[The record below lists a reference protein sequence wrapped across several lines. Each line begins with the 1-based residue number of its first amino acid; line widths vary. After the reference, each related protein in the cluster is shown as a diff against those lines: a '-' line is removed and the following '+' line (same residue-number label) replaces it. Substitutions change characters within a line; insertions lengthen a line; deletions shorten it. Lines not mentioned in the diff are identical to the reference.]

1 MSQSVLFIVICTIL
15 GIALGLI
22 IGGVFG
28 FKFGAK
34 SQTSLLNEK
43 NSITDA
49 LANEQKNTVELKTNL
64 ANLTSQITTLQS
76 QVNTSNQS
84 INTVKDRFEVQ
95 LETMKNDQSSLL
107 EKTTKL
113 SEALSNSQGRGK
125 YGEAQLENLL
135 QNAGL
140 IEDIDYTRQKS
151 DEASGGKPDI
161 KILMPGGLNIFID
174 SKFPFTKYD
183 EAIVEKDLSAK
194 AALMKAHAS
203 DLRKHIDD
211 LAKRKYDVAPGSA
224 NFVVI
229 FAPFESILAEA
240 LIADPKL
247 LNDAFAKKVVVAPPS
262 NILAL
267 LRTIK
272 MGFEQSALAKN
283 AEDIKATAVKLA
295 DKLISMHDSI
305 TSVGMKLGSTLKAY
319 NTLIGTVGTAIS
331 PDLKKMMSQG
341 LPNKEVPKLGLV
353 ADNVRSIGGK
363 ETRFLGDD
371 EVYEAE
377 EIPNKREIGN
387 E

>member
-1 MSQSVLFIVICTIL
+1 MLTAISCVL
-15 GIALGLI
+15 LGLA
-22 IGGVFG
+22 IGAFAGGFFG
-28 FKFGAK
+28 FRFGSK
-34 SQTSLLNEK
+34 TQSTLISEK
-43 NSITDA
+43 NSINEA
-49 LANEQKNTVELKTNL
+49 LANEQKSSIELKTNIT
-64 ANLTSQITTLQS
+64 NLMNQIGTLQS
-76 QVNTSNQS
+76 QVTTSNQA
-84 INTVKDRFEVQ
+84 INTVKDRFETQ
-95 LETMKNDQSSLL
+95 LETMKVDQSNLL

-140 IEDIDYTRQKS
+140 IEDVDYTRQKA

-161 KILMPGGLNIFID
+161 KIIMPGGLNIFID
-174 SKFPFTKYD
+174 SKFPFAKYD
-183 EAIVEKDLSAK
+183 EAIIEKDPATR
-194 AALMKAHAS
+194 ANLMKSHAA
-203 DLRKHIDD
+203 DLRKHIDE

-283 AEDIKATAVKLA
+283 AEEIKVTAVKLA

-331 PDLKKMMSQG
+331 PELKKMMAQG

-353 ADNVRSIGGK
+353 SDNVRRIGGK
-363 ETRFLGDD
+363 EPLFLGED
-371 EVYEAE
+371 EIYDGE
-377 EIPNKREIGN
+377 EINNKREISNTGN
-387 E
+387 D

>member
-1 MSQSVLFIVICTIL
+1 MLTAISCVL
-15 GIALGLI
+15 LGLA
-22 IGGVFG
+22 IGAFAGAFFG
-28 FKFGAK
+28 FRFGSK
-34 SQTSLLNEK
+34 TQSTLVSEK
-43 NSITDA
+43 NSINEA
-49 LANEQKNTVELKTNL
+49 LANEQKNSIELKTNIT
-64 ANLTSQITTLQS
+64 NLMTQIGTLQT
-76 QVNTSNQS
+76 QVTTSNQA
-84 INTVKDRFEVQ
+84 INTVKDRFETQ
-95 LETMKNDQSSLL
+95 LETMKVDQSNLL

-140 IEDIDYTRQKS
+140 IEDVDYTRQKA

-161 KILMPGGLNIFID
+161 KIIMPGGLNIFID
-174 SKFPFTKYD
+174 SKFPFAKYD
-183 EAIVEKDLSAK
+183 EAIIEKDPATR
-194 AALMKAHAS
+194 ANLMKAHAA
-203 DLRKHIDD
+203 DLRKHIDE

-224 NFVVI
+224 NFVVV

-283 AEDIKATAVKLA
+283 AEEIKVTAVKLA

-331 PDLKKMMSQG
+331 PELKKMMAQG

-353 ADNVRSIGGK
+353 SDNVRRIGGK
-363 ETRFLGDD
+363 EPLFLGED
-371 EVYEAE
+371 EIYDGE
-377 EIPNKREIGN
+377 EINNKREISNTGN
-387 E
+387 D

>member
-1 MSQSVLFIVICTIL
+1 MLTAISCVL
-15 GIALGLI
+15 LGLA
-22 IGGVFG
+22 IGAFAGGFFG
-28 FKFGAK
+28 FRFGSK
-34 SQTSLLNEK
+34 TQSTLISEK
-43 NSITDA
+43 NSINEA
-49 LANEQKNTVELKTNL
+49 LANEQKNSIELKTNIT
-64 ANLTSQITTLQS
+64 NLMTQIGTLQT
-76 QVNTSNQS
+76 QVTTSNQA
-84 INTVKDRFEVQ
+84 INTVKDRFETQ
-95 LETMKNDQSSLL
+95 LETMKVDQSNLL

-140 IEDIDYTRQKS
+140 IEDVDYTRQKA

-161 KILMPGGLNIFID
+161 KIIMPGGLNIFID
-174 SKFPFTKYD
+174 SKFPFAKYD
-183 EAIVEKDLSAK
+183 EAIIEKDPATR
-194 AALMKAHAS
+194 ANLMKAHAA
-203 DLRKHIDD
+203 DLRKHIDE

-224 NFVVI
+224 NFVVV

-283 AEDIKATAVKLA
+283 AEEIKVTAVKLA

-331 PDLKKMMSQG
+331 PELKKMMAQG

-353 ADNVRSIGGK
+353 SDNVRRIGGK
-363 ETRFLGDD
+363 EPLFLGED
-371 EVYEAE
+371 EIYDGE
-377 EIPNKREIGN
+377 EINNKREISNTGN
-387 E
+387 D

>member
-1 MSQSVLFIVICTIL
+1 MLTAISCVL
-15 GIALGLI
+15 LGLA
-22 IGGVFG
+22 IGAFAGGFFG
-28 FKFGAK
+28 FRFGSK
-34 SQTSLLNEK
+34 TQSTLISEK
-43 NSITDA
+43 NSINEA
-49 LANEQKNTVELKTNL
+49 LANEQKNSIELKTNIT
-64 ANLTSQITTLQS
+64 NLMTQIGTLQS
-76 QVNTSNQS
+76 QVTTSNQA
-84 INTVKDRFEVQ
+84 INTVKDRFETQ
-95 LETMKNDQSSLL
+95 LETMKVDQSNLL

-140 IEDIDYTRQKS
+140 IEDVDYTRQKA

-161 KILMPGGLNIFID
+161 KIIMPGGLNIFID
-174 SKFPFTKYD
+174 SKFPFAKYD
-183 EAIVEKDLSAK
+183 EAIIEKDPATR
-194 AALMKAHAS
+194 ANLMKSHAA
-203 DLRKHIDD
+203 DLRKHIDE

-224 NFVVI
+224 NFVVV

-283 AEDIKATAVKLA
+283 AEEIKVTAVKLA

-331 PDLKKMMSQG
+331 PELKKMMAQG

-353 ADNVRSIGGK
+353 SDNVRRIGGK
-363 ETRFLGDD
+363 EPLFLGED
-371 EVYEAE
+371 EIYDGE
-377 EIPNKREIGN
+377 EINNKREISNTGN
-387 E
+387 D

>member
-1 MSQSVLFIVICTIL
+1 MLTAISCVL
-15 GIALGLI
+15 LGLA
-22 IGGVFG
+22 IGAFAGAFFG
-28 FKFGAK
+28 FRFGSK
-34 SQTSLLNEK
+34 TQSTLVSEK
-43 NSITDA
+43 NSINEA
-49 LANEQKNTVELKTNL
+49 LANEQKNSIELKTNIT
-64 ANLTSQITTLQS
+64 NLMTQIGTLQT
-76 QVNTSNQS
+76 QVTTSNQA
-84 INTVKDRFEVQ
+84 INTVKDRFETQ
-95 LETMKNDQSSLL
+95 LETMKVDQSNLL

-140 IEDIDYTRQKS
+140 IEDVDYTRQKA

-161 KILMPGGLNIFID
+161 KIIMPGGLNIFID
-174 SKFPFTKYD
+174 SKFPFAKYD
-183 EAIVEKDLSAK
+183 EAIIEKDPANR
-194 AALMKAHAS
+194 ANLMKAHAV
-203 DLRKHIDD
+203 DLRKHIDE

-224 NFVVI
+224 NFVVV

-283 AEDIKATAVKLA
+283 AEEIKVTAVKLA

-331 PDLKKMMSQG
+331 PELKKMMAQG

-353 ADNVRSIGGK
+353 SDNVRRIGGK
-363 ETRFLGDD
+363 EPLFLGED
-371 EVYEAE
+371 EIYDGE
-377 EIPNKREIGN
+377 EINNKREISNTGN
-387 E
+387 D

>member
-1 MSQSVLFIVICTIL
+1 MLTAISCVL
-15 GIALGLI
+15 LGLA
-22 IGGVFG
+22 IGAFAGAFFG
-28 FKFGAK
+28 FRFGSK
-34 SQTSLLNEK
+34 TQSTLISEK
-43 NSITDA
+43 NSINEA
-49 LANEQKNTVELKTNL
+49 LANEQKNSIELKTNIT
-64 ANLTSQITTLQS
+64 NLMTQIGTLQS
-76 QVNTSNQS
+76 QVTTSNQA
-84 INTVKDRFEVQ
+84 INTVKDRFETQ
-95 LETMKNDQSSLL
+95 LETMKVDQSNLL

-140 IEDIDYTRQKS
+140 IEDVDYTRQKA

-161 KILMPGGLNIFID
+161 KIIMPGGLNIFID
-174 SKFPFTKYD
+174 SKFPFAKYD
-183 EAIVEKDLSAK
+183 EAIIEKDPATR
-194 AALMKAHAS
+194 ANLMKSHAA
-203 DLRKHIDD
+203 DLRKHIDE

-224 NFVVI
+224 NFVVV

-262 NILAL
+262 NILSL

-272 MGFEQSALAKN
+272 MGFEQSSLAKN
-283 AEDIKATAVKLA
+283 AEEIKVTAVKLA

-331 PDLKKMMSQG
+331 PELKKMMAQG

-353 ADNVRSIGGK
+353 SDNVRRIGGK
-363 ETRFLGDD
+363 EPLFLGED
-371 EVYEAE
+371 EIYDGE
-377 EIPNKREIGN
+377 EINNKREISNTGN
-387 E
+387 D

>member
-1 MSQSVLFIVICTIL
+1 MLTAISCVL
-15 GIALGLI
+15 LGLA
-22 IGGVFG
+22 IGAFAGGFFG
-28 FKFGAK
+28 FRFGSK
-34 SQTSLLNEK
+34 TQSTLVTEK
-43 NSITDA
+43 NSINEA
-49 LANEQKNTVELKTNL
+49 LANEQKNSIELKTNIT
-64 ANLTSQITTLQS
+64 NLMTQIGTLQS
-76 QVNTSNQS
+76 QVTTSNQA
-84 INTVKDRFEVQ
+84 INTVKDRFETQ
-95 LETMKNDQSSLL
+95 LETMKVDQSNLL

-140 IEDIDYTRQKS
+140 IEDVDYTRQKA

-161 KILMPGGLNIFID
+161 KIIMPGGLNIFID
-174 SKFPFTKYD
+174 SKFPFAKYD
-183 EAIVEKDLSAK
+183 EAIIEKDPATR
-194 AALMKAHAS
+194 ANLMKSHAA
-203 DLRKHIDD
+203 DLRKHIDE

-224 NFVVI
+224 NFVVV

-283 AEDIKATAVKLA
+283 AEEIKVTAVKLA

-331 PDLKKMMSQG
+331 PELKKMMAQG

-353 ADNVRSIGGK
+353 SDNVRRIGGK
-363 ETRFLGDD
+363 EPLFLGED
-371 EVYEAE
+371 EIYDGE
-377 EIPNKREIGN
+377 EINNKREISNTGN
-387 E
+387 D

>member
-1 MSQSVLFIVICTIL
+1 MLTAISCVL
-15 GIALGLI
+15 LGLA
-22 IGGVFG
+22 IGAFAGAFFG
-28 FKFGAK
+28 FRFGSKTQSTLA
-34 SQTSLLNEK
+34 SEK
-43 NSITDA
+43 NSINEA
-49 LANEQKNTVELKTNL
+49 LANEQKNSIELKTNIT
-64 ANLTSQITTLQS
+64 NLVTQIGTLQS
-76 QVNTSNQS
+76 QVTTSNQA
-84 INTVKDRFEVQ
+84 INTVKDRFETQ
-95 LETMKNDQSSLL
+95 LETMKVDQSNLL

-140 IEDIDYTRQKS
+140 IEDVDYTRQKA

-161 KILMPGGLNIFID
+161 KIIMPGGLNIFID
-174 SKFPFTKYD
+174 SKFPFAKYD
-183 EAIVEKDLSAK
+183 EAIIEKDPATR
-194 AALMKAHAS
+194 ANLMKAHAA
-203 DLRKHIDD
+203 DLRKHIDE

-224 NFVVI
+224 NFVVV

-283 AEDIKATAVKLA
+283 AEEIKVTAVKLA

-331 PDLKKMMSQG
+331 PELKKMMAQG

-353 ADNVRSIGGK
+353 SDNVRRIGGK
-363 ETRFLGDD
+363 EPLFLGEDD
-371 EVYEAE
+371 IYDGE
-377 EIPNKREIGN
+377 EINNKREISNTGN
-387 E
+387 D

>member
-1 MSQSVLFIVICTIL
+1 MLTAISCVL
-15 GIALGLI
+15 LGLA
-22 IGGVFG
+22 IGAFAGAFFG
-28 FKFGAK
+28 FRFGSK
-34 SQTSLLNEK
+34 TQSTLVSEK
-43 NSITDA
+43 NSINEA
-49 LANEQKNTVELKTNL
+49 LANEQKNSIELKTNIT
-64 ANLTSQITTLQS
+64 NLMTQIGTLQT
-76 QVNTSNQS
+76 QVTTSNQA
-84 INTVKDRFEVQ
+84 INTVKDRFETQ
-95 LETMKNDQSSLL
+95 LETMKVDQSNLL

-140 IEDIDYTRQKS
+140 IEDVDYTRQKA

-161 KILMPGGLNIFID
+161 KIIMPGGLNIFID
-174 SKFPFTKYD
+174 SKFPFAKYD
-183 EAIVEKDLSAK
+183 EAIIEKDPANR
-194 AALMKAHAS
+194 ANLMKAHAA
-203 DLRKHIDD
+203 DLRKHIDE

-224 NFVVI
+224 NFVVV

-283 AEDIKATAVKLA
+283 AEEIKVTAVKLA

-331 PDLKKMMSQG
+331 PELKKMMAQG

-353 ADNVRSIGGK
+353 SDNVRRIGGK
-363 ETRFLGDD
+363 EPLFLGED
-371 EVYEAE
+371 EIYDGE
-377 EIPNKREIGN
+377 EINNKREISNTGN
-387 E
+387 D

>member
-1 MSQSVLFIVICTIL
+1 MLTAISCVL
-15 GIALGLI
+15 LGLA
-22 IGGVFG
+22 IGAFAGGFFG
-28 FKFGAK
+28 FRFGSK
-34 SQTSLLNEK
+34 TQSTLVSEK
-43 NSITDA
+43 NSINEA
-49 LANEQKNTVELKTNL
+49 LANEQKNSIELKTNIT
-64 ANLTSQITTLQS
+64 NLMTQIGTLQS
-76 QVNTSNQS
+76 QVTTSNQA
-84 INTVKDRFEVQ
+84 INTVKDRFETQ
-95 LETMKNDQSSLL
+95 LETMKVDQSNLL

-140 IEDIDYTRQKS
+140 IEDVDYTRQKA

-161 KILMPGGLNIFID
+161 KIIMPGGLNIFID
-174 SKFPFTKYD
+174 SKFPFAKYD
-183 EAIVEKDLSAK
+183 EAIIEKDPATR
-194 AALMKAHAS
+194 ANLMKAHAA
-203 DLRKHIDD
+203 DLRKHIDE

-224 NFVVI
+224 NFVVV

-283 AEDIKATAVKLA
+283 AEEIKVTAVKLA

-331 PDLKKMMSQG
+331 PELKKMMAQG

-353 ADNVRSIGGK
+353 SDNVRRIGGK
-363 ETRFLGDD
+363 EPLFLGED
-371 EVYEAE
+371 EIYDGE
-377 EIPNKREIGN
+377 EINNKREISNTGN
-387 E
+387 D

>member
-1 MSQSVLFIVICTIL
+1 MLTAISCVL
-15 GIALGLI
+15 LGLA
-22 IGGVFG
+22 IGAFAGGFFG
-28 FKFGAK
+28 FRFGSK
-34 SQTSLLNEK
+34 TQSTLVTEK
-43 NSITDA
+43 NSINEA
-49 LANEQKNTVELKTNL
+49 LANEQKNSIELKTNIT
-64 ANLTSQITTLQS
+64 NLMTQIGTLQT
-76 QVNTSNQS
+76 QVTTSNQA
-84 INTVKDRFEVQ
+84 INTVKDRFETQ
-95 LETMKNDQSSLL
+95 LETMKVDQSNLL

-140 IEDIDYTRQKS
+140 IEDVDYTRQKA

-161 KILMPGGLNIFID
+161 KIIMPGGLNIFID
-174 SKFPFTKYD
+174 SKFPFAKYD
-183 EAIVEKDLSAK
+183 EAIIEKDPATR
-194 AALMKAHAS
+194 ANLMKSHAA
-203 DLRKHIDD
+203 DLRKHIDE

-224 NFVVI
+224 NFVVV

-283 AEDIKATAVKLA
+283 AEEIKVTAVKLA

-331 PDLKKMMSQG
+331 PELKKMMAQG

-353 ADNVRSIGGK
+353 SDNVRRIGGK
-363 ETRFLGDD
+363 EPLFLGED
-371 EVYEAE
+371 EIYDGE
-377 EIPNKREIGN
+377 EINNKREISNTGN
-387 E
+387 D

>member
-1 MSQSVLFIVICTIL
+1 MLTAISCVL
-15 GIALGLI
+15 LGLA
-22 IGGVFG
+22 IGAFAGAFFG
-28 FKFGAK
+28 FRFGSK
-34 SQTSLLNEK
+34 TQSTLVSEK
-43 NSITDA
+43 NSINEA
-49 LANEQKNTVELKTNL
+49 LANEQKNSIELKTNIT
-64 ANLTSQITTLQS
+64 NLMTQIGTLQT
-76 QVNTSNQS
+76 QVTTSNQA
-84 INTVKDRFEVQ
+84 INTVKDRFETQ
-95 LETMKNDQSSLL
+95 LETMKVDQSNLL

-140 IEDIDYTRQKS
+140 IEDVDYTRQKA

-161 KILMPGGLNIFID
+161 KIIMPGGLNIFID
-174 SKFPFTKYD
+174 SKFPFAKYD
-183 EAIVEKDLSAK
+183 EAIIEKDPATR
-194 AALMKAHAS
+194 ANLMKAHAA
-203 DLRKHIDD
+203 DLRKHIDE

-224 NFVVI
+224 NFVVV

-283 AEDIKATAVKLA
+283 AEEIKVTAVKLA

-305 TSVGMKLGSTLKAY
+305 ISVGMKLGSTLKAY

-331 PDLKKMMSQG
+331 PELKKMMAQG

-353 ADNVRSIGGK
+353 SDNVRRIGGK
-363 ETRFLGDD
+363 EPLFLGED
-371 EVYEAE
+371 EIYDGE
-377 EIPNKREIGN
+377 EINNKREISNTGN
-387 E
+387 D

>member
-1 MSQSVLFIVICTIL
+1 MLTAISCVL
-15 GIALGLI
+15 LGLA
-22 IGGVFG
+22 IGAFAGGFFG
-28 FKFGAK
+28 FRFGSK
-34 SQTSLLNEK
+34 TQSTLVSEK
-43 NSITDA
+43 NSINEA
-49 LANEQKNTVELKTNL
+49 LANEQKNSIELKTNIT
-64 ANLTSQITTLQS
+64 NLMTQIGTLQT
-76 QVNTSNQS
+76 QVTTSNQA
-84 INTVKDRFEVQ
+84 INTVKDRFETQ
-95 LETMKNDQSSLL
+95 LETMKVDQSNLL

-140 IEDIDYTRQKS
+140 IEDVDYTRQKA

-161 KILMPGGLNIFID
+161 KIIMPGGLNIFID
-174 SKFPFTKYD
+174 SKFPFAKYD
-183 EAIVEKDLSAK
+183 EAIIEKDPATR
-194 AALMKAHAS
+194 ANLMKSHAA
-203 DLRKHIDD
+203 DLRKHIDE

-224 NFVVI
+224 NFVVV

-283 AEDIKATAVKLA
+283 AEEIKVTAVKLA

-331 PDLKKMMSQG
+331 PELKKMMAQG

-353 ADNVRSIGGK
+353 SDNVRRIGGK
-363 ETRFLGDD
+363 EPLFLGED
-371 EVYEAE
+371 EIYDGE
-377 EIPNKREIGN
+377 EINNKREISNTGN
-387 E
+387 D

>member
-1 MSQSVLFIVICTIL
+1 MLTAISCVL
-15 GIALGLI
+15 LGLA
-22 IGGVFG
+22 IGAFAGAFFG
-28 FKFGAK
+28 FRFGSK
-34 SQTSLLNEK
+34 TQSTLVSEK
-43 NSITDA
+43 NSINEA
-49 LANEQKNTVELKTNL
+49 LANEQKNSIELKTNIT
-64 ANLTSQITTLQS
+64 NLMTQIGTLQS
-76 QVNTSNQS
+76 QVTTSNQA
-84 INTVKDRFEVQ
+84 INTVKDRFETQ
-95 LETMKNDQSSLL
+95 LETMKVDQSNLL

-140 IEDIDYTRQKS
+140 IEDVDYTRQKA

-161 KILMPGGLNIFID
+161 KIIMPGGLNIFID
-174 SKFPFTKYD
+174 SKFPFAKYD
-183 EAIVEKDLSAK
+183 EAIIEKDPATR
-194 AALMKAHAS
+194 ANLMKAHAA
-203 DLRKHIDD
+203 DLRKHIDE

-224 NFVVI
+224 NFVVV

-283 AEDIKATAVKLA
+283 AEEIKVTAVKLA

-331 PDLKKMMSQG
+331 PELKKMMAQG
-341 LPNKEVPKLGLV
+341 LPNKVVPKLGLV
-353 ADNVRSIGGK
+353 SDNVRRIGGK
-363 ETRFLGDD
+363 EPLFLGED
-371 EVYEAE
+371 EIYDGE
-377 EIPNKREIGN
+377 EINNKREISNTGN
-387 E
+387 D

>member
-1 MSQSVLFIVICTIL
+1 MLTAISCVL
-15 GIALGLI
+15 LGLA
-22 IGGVFG
+22 IGAFAGAFFG
-28 FKFGAK
+28 FRFGSKTQSTLA
-34 SQTSLLNEK
+34 SEK
-43 NSITDA
+43 NSINEA
-49 LANEQKNTVELKTNL
+49 LANEQKNSIELKTNIT
-64 ANLTSQITTLQS
+64 NLMTQIGTLQS
-76 QVNTSNQS
+76 QVTTSNQA
-84 INTVKDRFEVQ
+84 INTVKDRFETQ
-95 LETMKNDQSSLL
+95 LETMKVDQSNLL

-140 IEDIDYTRQKS
+140 IEDVDYTRQKA

-161 KILMPGGLNIFID
+161 KIIMPGGLNIFID
-174 SKFPFTKYD
+174 SKFPFAKYD
-183 EAIVEKDLSAK
+183 EAIIEKDPATR
-194 AALMKAHAS
+194 ANLMKAHAA
-203 DLRKHIDD
+203 DLRKHIDE

-224 NFVVI
+224 NFVVV

-283 AEDIKATAVKLA
+283 AEEIKVTAVKLA

-331 PDLKKMMSQG
+331 PELKKMMAQG

-353 ADNVRSIGGK
+353 SDNVRRIGGK
-363 ETRFLGDD
+363 EPLFLGED
-371 EVYEAE
+371 EIYDGE
-377 EIPNKREIGN
+377 EINNKREISNTGN
-387 E
+387 D

>member
-1 MSQSVLFIVICTIL
+1 MLTAISCVL
-15 GIALGLI
+15 LGLA
-22 IGGVFG
+22 IGAFAGAFFG
-28 FKFGAK
+28 FRFGSK
-34 SQTSLLNEK
+34 TQSTLISEK
-43 NSITDA
+43 NSINEA
-49 LANEQKNTVELKTNL
+49 LANEQKNSIELKTNIT
-64 ANLTSQITTLQS
+64 NLMTQIGTLQS
-76 QVNTSNQS
+76 QVTTSNQA
-84 INTVKDRFEVQ
+84 INTVKDRFETQ
-95 LETMKNDQSSLL
+95 LETMKVDQSNLL

-140 IEDIDYTRQKS
+140 IEDVDYTRQKA

-161 KILMPGGLNIFID
+161 KIIMPGGLNIFID
-174 SKFPFTKYD
+174 SKFPFAKYD
-183 EAIVEKDLSAK
+183 EAIIEKDPATR
-194 AALMKAHAS
+194 ANLMKAHAA
-203 DLRKHIDD
+203 DLRKHIDE

-224 NFVVI
+224 NFVVV

-283 AEDIKATAVKLA
+283 AEEIKVTAVKLA

-331 PDLKKMMSQG
+331 PELKKMMAQG

-353 ADNVRSIGGK
+353 SDNVRRIGGK
-363 ETRFLGDD
+363 EPLFLGED
-371 EVYEAE
+371 EIYDGE
-377 EIPNKREIGN
+377 EINNKREISNTGN
-387 E
+387 D

>member
-1 MSQSVLFIVICTIL
+1 MLTAISCVL
-15 GIALGLI
+15 LGLA
-22 IGGVFG
+22 IGAFAGAFFG
-28 FKFGAK
+28 FRFGSK
-34 SQTSLLNEK
+34 TQSTLISEK
-43 NSITDA
+43 NSINEA
-49 LANEQKNTVELKTNL
+49 LANEQKNSIELKTNIT
-64 ANLTSQITTLQS
+64 NLMTQIGTLQT
-76 QVNTSNQS
+76 QVTTSNQA
-84 INTVKDRFEVQ
+84 INTVKDRFETQ
-95 LETMKNDQSSLL
+95 LETMKVDQSNLL

-140 IEDIDYTRQKS
+140 IEDVDYTRQKA

-161 KILMPGGLNIFID
+161 KIIMPGGLNIFID
-174 SKFPFTKYD
+174 SKFPFAKYD
-183 EAIVEKDLSAK
+183 EAIIEKDPANR
-194 AALMKAHAS
+194 ANLMKAHAA
-203 DLRKHIDD
+203 DLRKHIDE

-224 NFVVI
+224 NFVVV

-283 AEDIKATAVKLA
+283 AEEIKVTAVKLA

-331 PDLKKMMSQG
+331 PELKKMMAQG

-353 ADNVRSIGGK
+353 SDNVRRIGGK
-363 ETRFLGDD
+363 EPLFLGED
-371 EVYEAE
+371 EIYDGE
-377 EIPNKREIGN
+377 EINNKREISNTGN
-387 E
+387 D

>member
-1 MSQSVLFIVICTIL
+1 MLTAISCVL
-15 GIALGLI
+15 LGLA
-22 IGGVFG
+22 IGAFAGAFFG
-28 FKFGAK
+28 FRFGSK
-34 SQTSLLNEK
+34 TQSTLISEK
-43 NSITDA
+43 NSINEA
-49 LANEQKNTVELKTNL
+49 LANEQKNSIELKTNIT
-64 ANLTSQITTLQS
+64 NLMTQIGTLQT
-76 QVNTSNQS
+76 QVTTSNQA
-84 INTVKDRFEVQ
+84 INTVKDRFETQ
-95 LETMKNDQSSLL
+95 LETMKVDQSNLL

-140 IEDIDYTRQKS
+140 IEDVDYTRQKA
-151 DEASGGKPDI
+151 DDASGGKPDI
-161 KILMPGGLNIFID
+161 KIIMPGGLNIFID
-174 SKFPFTKYD
+174 SKFPFAKYD
-183 EAIVEKDLSAK
+183 EAIIEKDPATR
-194 AALMKAHAS
+194 ANLMKAHAA
-203 DLRKHIDD
+203 DLRKHIDE

-224 NFVVI
+224 NFVVV

-283 AEDIKATAVKLA
+283 AEEIKVTAVKLA

-331 PDLKKMMSQG
+331 PELKKMMAQG

-353 ADNVRSIGGK
+353 SDNVRRIGGK
-363 ETRFLGDD
+363 EPLFLGED
-371 EVYEAE
+371 EIYDGE
-377 EIPNKREIGN
+377 EINNKREISNTGN
-387 E
+387 D

>member
-1 MSQSVLFIVICTIL
+1 MLTAISCVL
-15 GIALGLI
+15 LGLA
-22 IGGVFG
+22 IGAFAGAFFG
-28 FKFGAK
+28 FRFGSK
-34 SQTSLLNEK
+34 TQSTLVSEK
-43 NSITDA
+43 NSINEA
-49 LANEQKNTVELKTNL
+49 LANEQKNSIELKTNIT
-64 ANLTSQITTLQS
+64 NLMTQIGTLQT
-76 QVNTSNQS
+76 QVTTSNQA
-84 INTVKDRFEVQ
+84 INTVKDRFETQ
-95 LETMKNDQSSLL
+95 LETMKVDQSNLL

-140 IEDIDYTRQKS
+140 IEDVDYTRQKA

-161 KILMPGGLNIFID
+161 KIIMPGGLNIFID
-174 SKFPFTKYD
+174 SKFPFAKYD
-183 EAIVEKDLSAK
+183 EAIIEKDPATR
-194 AALMKAHAS
+194 ANLMKSHAA
-203 DLRKHIDD
+203 DLRKHIDE

-224 NFVVI
+224 NFVVV

-283 AEDIKATAVKLA
+283 AEEIKVTAVKLA

-331 PDLKKMMSQG
+331 PELKKMMAQG

-353 ADNVRSIGGK
+353 SDNVRRIGGK
-363 ETRFLGDD
+363 EPLFLGED
-371 EVYEAE
+371 EIYDGE
-377 EIPNKREIGN
+377 EINNKREISNTGN
-387 E
+387 D

>member
-1 MSQSVLFIVICTIL
+1 MLTAISCVL
-15 GIALGLI
+15 LGLA
-22 IGGVFG
+22 IGAFAGAFFG
-28 FKFGAK
+28 FRFGSK
-34 SQTSLLNEK
+34 TQSTLISEK
-43 NSITDA
+43 NSINEA
-49 LANEQKNTVELKTNL
+49 LANEQKNSIELKTNIT
-64 ANLTSQITTLQS
+64 NLMTQIGTLQT
-76 QVNTSNQS
+76 QVTTSNQA
-84 INTVKDRFEVQ
+84 INTVKDRFETQ
-95 LETMKNDQSSLL
+95 LETMKVDQSNLL

-140 IEDIDYTRQKS
+140 IEDVDYTRQKA

-161 KILMPGGLNIFID
+161 KIIMPGGLNIFID
-174 SKFPFTKYD
+174 SKFPFAKYD
-183 EAIVEKDLSAK
+183 EAIIEKDPATR
-194 AALMKAHAS
+194 ANLMKAHAA
-203 DLRKHIDD
+203 DLRKHIDE

-224 NFVVI
+224 NFVVV

-283 AEDIKATAVKLA
+283 AEEIKVTAVKLA

-331 PDLKKMMSQG
+331 PELKKMMAQG

-353 ADNVRSIGGK
+353 SDNVRRIGGK
-363 ETRFLGDD
+363 EPLFLGED
-371 EVYEAE
+371 EIYDGE
-377 EIPNKREIGN
+377 EINNKREISNTGN
-387 E
+387 D

>member
-1 MSQSVLFIVICTIL
+1 MLTAISFVL
-15 GIALGLI
+15 LGLA
-22 IGGVFG
+22 IGAFAGGFFG
-28 FKFGAK
+28 FRFGSK
-34 SQTSLLNEK
+34 TQSTLISEK
-43 NSITDA
+43 NSINEA
-49 LANEQKNTVELKTNL
+49 LANEQKNSIELKTNIT
-64 ANLTSQITTLQS
+64 NLMTQIGTLQT
-76 QVNTSNQS
+76 QVTTSNQA
-84 INTVKDRFEVQ
+84 INTVKDRFETQ
-95 LETMKNDQSSLL
+95 LETMKVDQSNLL

-140 IEDIDYTRQKS
+140 IEDVDYTRQKA

-161 KILMPGGLNIFID
+161 KIIMPGGLNIFID
-174 SKFPFTKYD
+174 SKFPFAKYD
-183 EAIVEKDLSAK
+183 EAIIEKDPATR
-194 AALMKAHAS
+194 ANLMKAHAV
-203 DLRKHIDD
+203 DLRKHIDE

-224 NFVVI
+224 NFVVV

-283 AEDIKATAVKLA
+283 AEEIKVTAVKLA

-331 PDLKKMMSQG
+331 PELKKMMAQG

-353 ADNVRSIGGK
+353 SDNVRRIGGK
-363 ETRFLGDD
+363 EPLFLGED
-371 EVYEAE
+371 EIYDGE
-377 EIPNKREIGN
+377 EINNKREISNTGN
-387 E
+387 D

>member
-1 MSQSVLFIVICTIL
+1 MSQSVLLLFICTIL
-15 GIALGLI
+15 GIAVGLLV
-22 IGGVFG
+22 GAVFG
-28 FKFGAK
+28 FKYGTK
-34 SQTSLLNEK
+34 SQSTLNTEK
-43 NSITDA
+43 NSITEA
-49 LANEQKNTVELKTNL
+49 LANEQKNSIELKTNL
-64 ANLTSQITTLQS
+64 ANLTTQINTLQA
-76 QVNTSNQS
+76 QVNNSNQS

-95 LETMKNDQSSLL
+95 LETMKIDQSSLL

-140 IEDIDYTRQKS
+140 IEDVDYTRQKS
-151 DEASGGKPDI
+151 DVASGGKPDI

-183 EAIVEKDLSAK
+183 EAIIEKDAAAK
-194 AALMKAHAS
+194 AELMKAHAA
-203 DLRKHIDD
+203 DLRKHIDE

-295 DKLISMHDSI
+295 DKLISMHESI
-305 TSVGMKLGSTLKAY
+305 TSVGMKLNSTVKAY
-319 NTLIGTVGTAIS
+319 NTMIGTVGTAIS
-331 PDLKKMMSQG
+331 PDLKKMMAQG
-341 LPNKEVPKLGLV
+341 LPNKDVPKLGLV
-353 ADNVRSIGGK
+353 ADNVRSISGK
-363 ETRFLGDD
+363 ESRFLGDD
-371 EVYEAE
+371 EIYDAE
-377 EIPNKREIGN
+377 EITNKREIGN

>member
-1 MSQSVLFIVICTIL
+1 MLTAISCVL
-15 GIALGLI
+15 LGLA
-22 IGGVFG
+22 IGAFAGGFFG
-28 FKFGAK
+28 FRFGSK
-34 SQTSLLNEK
+34 TQSTLVSEK
-43 NSITDA
+43 NSINEA
-49 LANEQKNTVELKTNL
+49 LANEQKNSIELKTNIT
-64 ANLTSQITTLQS
+64 NLMTQIGTLQT
-76 QVNTSNQS
+76 QVTTSNQA
-84 INTVKDRFEVQ
+84 INTVKDRFETQ
-95 LETMKNDQSSLL
+95 LETMKVDQSNLL

-140 IEDIDYTRQKS
+140 IEDVDYTRQKA

-161 KILMPGGLNIFID
+161 KIIMPGGLNIFID
-174 SKFPFTKYD
+174 SKFPFAKYD
-183 EAIVEKDLSAK
+183 EAIIEKDPATR
-194 AALMKAHAS
+194 ANLMKAHAA
-203 DLRKHIDD
+203 DLRKHIDE

-224 NFVVI
+224 NFVVV

-283 AEDIKATAVKLA
+283 AEEIKVTAVKLA

-331 PDLKKMMSQG
+331 PELKKMMAQG

-353 ADNVRSIGGK
+353 SDNVRRIGGK
-363 ETRFLGDD
+363 EPLFLGED
-371 EVYEAE
+371 EIYDGE
-377 EIPNKREIGN
+377 EINNKREISNTGN
-387 E
+387 D

>member
-1 MSQSVLFIVICTIL
+1 MLTAISCVL
-15 GIALGLI
+15 LGLA
-22 IGGVFG
+22 IGAFAGAFFG
-28 FKFGAK
+28 FRFGSKTQSTLA
-34 SQTSLLNEK
+34 SEK
-43 NSITDA
+43 NSINEA
-49 LANEQKNTVELKTNL
+49 LANEQKNSIELKTNIT
-64 ANLTSQITTLQS
+64 NLMTQIGTLQS
-76 QVNTSNQS
+76 QVTTSNQA
-84 INTVKDRFEVQ
+84 INTVKDRFETQ
-95 LETMKNDQSSLL
+95 LETMKVDQSNLL

-140 IEDIDYTRQKS
+140 IEDVDYTRQKA

-161 KILMPGGLNIFID
+161 KIIMPGGLNIFID
-174 SKFPFTKYD
+174 SKFPFAKYD
-183 EAIVEKDLSAK
+183 EAIIEKDPATR
-194 AALMKAHAS
+194 ANLMKAHAA
-203 DLRKHIDD
+203 DLRKHIDE

-224 NFVVI
+224 NFVVV

-247 LNDAFAKKVVVAPPS
+247 LNDAFSKKVVVAPPS

-283 AEDIKATAVKLA
+283 AEEIKVTAVKLA

-331 PDLKKMMSQG
+331 PELKKMMAQG

-353 ADNVRSIGGK
+353 SDNVRRIGGK
-363 ETRFLGDD
+363 EPLFLGED
-371 EVYEAE
+371 EIYDGE
-377 EIPNKREIGN
+377 EINNKREISNTGN
-387 E
+387 D

>member
-1 MSQSVLFIVICTIL
+1 MSQSVLLLFICTIL
-15 GIALGLI
+15 GIAVGLLV
-22 IGGVFG
+22 GAVFG
-28 FKFGAK
+28 FKYGTK
-34 SQTSLLNEK
+34 SQSTLNTEK
-43 NSITDA
+43 NSITEA
-49 LANEQKNTVELKTNL
+49 LANEQKNSIELKTNL
-64 ANLTSQITTLQS
+64 ANLTTQINTLQA
-76 QVNTSNQS
+76 QVNNSNQS

-95 LETMKNDQSSLL
+95 LETMKIDQSSLL

-140 IEDIDYTRQKS
+140 IEDVDYTRQKS
-151 DEASGGKPDI
+151 DVASGGKPDI

-183 EAIVEKDLSAK
+183 EAIIEKDAAAK
-194 AALMKAHAS
+194 AELMKAHAA
-203 DLRKHIDD
+203 DLRKHIDE

-295 DKLISMHDSI
+295 DKLISMHESI
-305 TSVGMKLGSTLKAY
+305 TSVGMKLNSTVKAY
-319 NTLIGTVGTAIS
+319 NTMIGTVGTAIS
-331 PDLKKMMSQG
+331 PDLKKMMAQG
-341 LPNKEVPKLGLV
+341 LPNKDVPKLGLV

-363 ETRFLGDD
+363 ESRFLGDD
-371 EVYEAE
+371 EIYDAE
-377 EIPNKREIGN
+377 EITNKREIGN

>member
-1 MSQSVLFIVICTIL
+1 MLTAISCVL
-15 GIALGLI
+15 LGLA
-22 IGGVFG
+22 IGAFAGGFFG
-28 FKFGAK
+28 FRFGSK
-34 SQTSLLNEK
+34 TQSTLVTEK
-43 NSITDA
+43 NSINEA
-49 LANEQKNTVELKTNL
+49 LANEQKNSIELKTNIT
-64 ANLTSQITTLQS
+64 NLMTQIGTLQT
-76 QVNTSNQS
+76 QVTTSNQA
-84 INTVKDRFEVQ
+84 INTVKDRFETQ
-95 LETMKNDQSSLL
+95 LETMKVDQSNLL

-140 IEDIDYTRQKS
+140 IEDVDYTRQKA

-161 KILMPGGLNIFID
+161 KIIMPGGLNIFID
-174 SKFPFTKYD
+174 SKFPFAKYD
-183 EAIVEKDLSAK
+183 EAIIEKDPATR
-194 AALMKAHAS
+194 ANLMKAHAA
-203 DLRKHIDD
+203 DLRKHIDE

-224 NFVVI
+224 NFVVV

-283 AEDIKATAVKLA
+283 AEEIKVTAVKFA

-331 PDLKKMMSQG
+331 PELKKMMAQG

-353 ADNVRSIGGK
+353 SDNVRRIGGK
-363 ETRFLGDD
+363 EPLFLGED
-371 EVYEAE
+371 EIYDGE
-377 EIPNKREIGN
+377 EINNKREISNTGN
-387 E
+387 D

>member
-1 MSQSVLFIVICTIL
+1 MSQSVLLLFICTIL
-15 GIALGLI
+15 GIAVGLLV
-22 IGGVFG
+22 GAVFG
-28 FKFGAK
+28 FKYGTK
-34 SQTSLLNEK
+34 SQSTLNTEK
-43 NSITDA
+43 NSITEA
-49 LANEQKNTVELKTNL
+49 LANEQKNSIELKTNL
-64 ANLTSQITTLQS
+64 ANLTTQINTLQA
-76 QVNTSNQS
+76 QVNNSNQS

-95 LETMKNDQSSLL
+95 LETMKIDQSSLL

-140 IEDIDYTRQKS
+140 IEDVDYTRQKS
-151 DEASGGKPDI
+151 DVASGGKPDI

-183 EAIVEKDLSAK
+183 EAIIEKDAAAK
-194 AALMKAHAS
+194 AELMKAHAA
-203 DLRKHIDD
+203 DLRKHIDE

-295 DKLISMHDSI
+295 DKLISMHESI
-305 TSVGMKLGSTLKAY
+305 TSVGMKLNSTVKAY
-319 NTLIGTVGTAIS
+319 NTMIGTVGTAIS
-331 PDLKKMMSQG
+331 PDLKKMMAQG
-341 LPNKEVPKLGLV
+341 LPNKDVPNLGLV
-353 ADNVRSIGGK
+353 ADNVRSISGK
-363 ETRFLGDD
+363 ESRFLGDD
-371 EVYEAE
+371 EIYDAE
-377 EIPNKREIGN
+377 EITNKREIGN

>member
-1 MSQSVLFIVICTIL
+1 MLTAISCVL
-15 GIALGLI
+15 LGLA
-22 IGGVFG
+22 IGAFAGAFFG
-28 FKFGAK
+28 FRFGSK
-34 SQTSLLNEK
+34 TQSTLVSEK
-43 NSITDA
+43 NSINEA
-49 LANEQKNTVELKTNL
+49 LANEQKNSIELKTNIT
-64 ANLTSQITTLQS
+64 NLMTQIGTLQT
-76 QVNTSNQS
+76 QVTTSNQA
-84 INTVKDRFEVQ
+84 INTVKDRFETQ
-95 LETMKNDQSSLL
+95 LETMKVDQSNLL

-140 IEDIDYTRQKS
+140 IEDVDYTRQKA

-161 KILMPGGLNIFID
+161 KIIMPGGLNIFID
-174 SKFPFTKYD
+174 SKFPFAKYD
-183 EAIVEKDLSAK
+183 EAIIEKNPATR
-194 AALMKAHAS
+194 ANLMKAHAA
-203 DLRKHIDD
+203 DLRKHIDE

-224 NFVVI
+224 NFVVV

-283 AEDIKATAVKLA
+283 AEEIKVTAVKLA

-331 PDLKKMMSQG
+331 PELKKMMAQG

-353 ADNVRSIGGK
+353 SDNVRRIGGK
-363 ETRFLGDD
+363 EPLFLGED
-371 EVYEAE
+371 EIYDGE
-377 EIPNKREIGN
+377 EINNKREISNTGN
-387 E
+387 D

>member
-1 MSQSVLFIVICTIL
+1 MLTAISCVL
-15 GIALGLI
+15 LGLA
-22 IGGVFG
+22 IGAFAGGFFG
-28 FKFGAK
+28 FRFGSK
-34 SQTSLLNEK
+34 TQSTLVTEK
-43 NSITDA
+43 NSINEA
-49 LANEQKNTVELKTNL
+49 LANEQKNSIELKTNIT
-64 ANLTSQITTLQS
+64 NLMTQIGTLQT
-76 QVNTSNQS
+76 QVTTSNQA
-84 INTVKDRFEVQ
+84 INTVKDRFETQ
-95 LETMKNDQSSLL
+95 LETMKVDQSNLL

-140 IEDIDYTRQKS
+140 IEDVDYTRQKA

-161 KILMPGGLNIFID
+161 KIIMPGGLNIFID
-174 SKFPFTKYD
+174 SKFPFAKYD
-183 EAIVEKDLSAK
+183 EAIIEKDPATR
-194 AALMKAHAS
+194 ANLMKAHAA
-203 DLRKHIDD
+203 DLRKHIDE

-224 NFVVI
+224 NFVVV

-283 AEDIKATAVKLA
+283 AEEIKVTAVKLA

-331 PDLKKMMSQG
+331 PELKKMMAQG

-353 ADNVRSIGGK
+353 SDNVRRIGGK
-363 ETRFLGDD
+363 EPLFLGED
-371 EVYEAE
+371 EIYDGE
-377 EIPNKREIGN
+377 EINNKREISNTGN
-387 E
+387 D

>member
-1 MSQSVLFIVICTIL
+1 MLTAISCVL
-15 GIALGLI
+15 LGLA
-22 IGGVFG
+22 IGAFAGAFFG
-28 FKFGAK
+28 FRFGSK
-34 SQTSLLNEK
+34 TQSTLVSEK
-43 NSITDA
+43 NSINEA
-49 LANEQKNTVELKTNL
+49 LANEQKNSIELKTNIT
-64 ANLTSQITTLQS
+64 NLMTQIGTLQS
-76 QVNTSNQS
+76 QVTTSNQA
-84 INTVKDRFEVQ
+84 INTVKDRFETQ
-95 LETMKNDQSSLL
+95 LETMKVDQSNLL

-140 IEDIDYTRQKS
+140 IEDVDYTRQKA

-161 KILMPGGLNIFID
+161 KIIMPGGLNIFID
-174 SKFPFTKYD
+174 SKFPFAKYD
-183 EAIVEKDLSAK
+183 EAIIEKDPATR
-194 AALMKAHAS
+194 ANLMKAHAA
-203 DLRKHIDD
+203 DLRKHIDE

-224 NFVVI
+224 NFVVV

-283 AEDIKATAVKLA
+283 AEEIKVTAVKLA

-331 PDLKKMMSQG
+331 PELKKMMAQG

-353 ADNVRSIGGK
+353 SDNVRRIGGK
-363 ETRFLGDD
+363 EPLFLGED
-371 EVYEAE
+371 EIYDGE
-377 EIPNKREIGN
+377 EINNKREISNTGN
-387 E
+387 D

>member
-1 MSQSVLFIVICTIL
+1 MTQ
-15 GIALGLI
+15 
-22 IGGVFG
+22 IG
-28 FKFGAK
+28 
-34 SQTSLLNEK
+34 
-43 NSITDA
+43 
-49 LANEQKNTVELKTNL
+49 
-64 ANLTSQITTLQS
+64 TLQS
-76 QVNTSNQS
+76 QVTTSNQA
-84 INTVKDRFEVQ
+84 IITVKDRFETQ
-95 LETMKNDQSSLL
+95 LETMKVDQSNLL

-140 IEDIDYTRQKS
+140 IEDVDYTRQKA

-161 KILMPGGLNIFID
+161 KIIMPGGLNIFID
-174 SKFPFTKYD
+174 SKFPFAKYD
-183 EAIVEKDLSAK
+183 EAIIEKDPATR
-194 AALMKAHAS
+194 ANLMKAHAA
-203 DLRKHIDD
+203 DLRKHIDE

-224 NFVVI
+224 NFVVV

-283 AEDIKATAVKLA
+283 AEEIKVTAVKLA

-331 PDLKKMMSQG
+331 PELKKMMAQG

-353 ADNVRSIGGK
+353 SDNVRRIGGK
-363 ETRFLGDD
+363 EPLFLGED
-371 EVYEAE
+371 EIYDGE
-377 EIPNKREIGN
+377 EINNKREISNTGN
-387 E
+387 D